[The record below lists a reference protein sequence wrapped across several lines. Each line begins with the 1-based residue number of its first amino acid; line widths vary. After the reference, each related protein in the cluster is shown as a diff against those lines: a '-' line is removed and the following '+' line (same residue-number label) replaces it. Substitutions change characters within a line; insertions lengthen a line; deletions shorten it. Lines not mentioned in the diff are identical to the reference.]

1 LQSFFQAVGELDTLQ
16 FVAASDK
23 DVTHAL
29 MFKMIMADSFEADG
43 ETADCA

>member
-29 MFKMIMADSFEADG
+29 MIMADSFEADG